1 MNHRDRLLQGL
12 TQMAF
17 LKGIFSR
24 RRAPSPREL
33 EKFVKSMVDQCQPA
47 VWDRVEGRT
56 SRMSPAEARGYI
68 RARCATVVHEQVG
81 QALRKHPNWP
91 TTLHTEVLARTADD
105 TVRAIHHRLLNL
117 RHPIVERRQAA

>member
-1 MNHRDRLLQGL
+1 
-12 TQMAF
+12 MAF
-17 LKGIFSR
+17 LNGLFSR
-24 RRAPSPREL
+24 RQAPSPREL
-33 EKFVKSMVDQCQPA
+33 EKFVRTVVELCEPT

-68 RARCATVVHEQVG
+68 RARCAAVVHEQVE

-91 TTLHTEVLARTADD
+91 TTLRTEVLERTADD
-105 TVRAIHHRLLNL
+105 TVREVHHRLLNL